1 MSTDSKKSILKY
13 NTNTINNNNL
23 TKNNES
29 TMETNQEMNFKPEI
43 EDSVYEQFLERL
55 TISKFKEFS
64 FYCKEKEIENLKH
77 DMKIKKSVFI
87 QIMKTIFPGRTE
99 FMNLYELI
107 FNRFKLLRCKII
119 YNQKNDNYFINNL

>member
-13 NTNTINNNNL
+13 NSNNNINP

-29 TMETNQEMNFKPEI
+29 TMETLQEMNFKPEI

-64 FYCKEKEIENLKH
+64 NYCKEKEIENLKH
-77 DMKIKKSVFI
+77 DI
-87 QIMKTIFPGRTE
+87 
-99 FMNLYELI
+99 
-107 FNRFKLLRCKII
+107 
-119 YNQKNDNYFINNL
+119 